1 MKIQPKNHKWLNLWF
16 KLTSGSINR
25 QILGATLVVGLAT
38 GLVKFASV
46 GKELFVAWRF
56 GTGDELDAFLIALV
70 VPSFLINLIA
80 GSFKVVL
87 IPSFI
92 KIREQQGSIA
102 AEQLFSNAI
111 AWALGLLTL
120 MVILMVSTTSWYL
133 PLLASGFTTE
143 KLNLTT
149 KLLWAIAPFVL
160 FSGIIRIWGA
170 VLNAGERFALAALSP
185 FAIPLMTVI
194 LLLLVPN
201 WGIFALAFGLVAGS
215 LIEMIILGIG
225 LRIQKIGIL
234 PRWGQFD
241 ANLRELARQYV
252 PVTAGAFLMC
262 STNLV
267 DQSMAA
273 MLSTGSVSALGYA
286 NRVIALPLS
295 LTTLAL
301 GTAVIP
307 YFSKTIAQKDWRKIR
322 HTFRYYLRLIFT
334 ITIPATII
342 FILASKVIVQ
352 ILFERGSFTAD
363 DTINVSQIQIFY
375 ALQIPFYIAAIFVVR
390 LVNSLGINYI
400 LAWGSSINLL
410 VNITANYIFLQLF
423 GLKGIALSTSL
434 VYLISFIFLYIL
446 TSKHLKNIIKHEQ

>member
-1 MKIQPKNHKWLNLWF
+1 MKTQDKNHKWLNLWD

-38 GLVKFASV
+38 GLVKFGSV
-46 GKELFVAWRF
+46 GKELLVAWRF

-92 KIREQQGSIA
+92 KVREQQGIIA
-102 AEQLFSNAI
+102 AEKLLSNAT
-111 AWALGLLTL
+111 AWALSLLVL
-120 MVILMVSTTSWYL
+120 MVILMVSTSSWYL

-149 KLLWAIAPFVL
+149 KLLWAIAPFVF

-185 FAIPLMTVI
+185 FTIPLMTVI
-194 LLLLVPN
+194 LLLLVPK
-201 WGIFALAFGLVAGS
+201 WGIFALAFGLVTGS
-215 LIEMIILGIG
+215 LIETFILGVS
-225 LRIQKIGIL
+225 LRIHKIRIWPEL
-234 PRWGQFD
+234 GQFD
-241 ANLRELARQYV
+241 ANLLKLVRQYL

-307 YFSKTIAQKDWRKIR
+307 YFSKTIAQKNWRKIR

-334 ITIPATII
+334 ITIPFTII
-342 FILASKVIVQ
+342 LIVTSKLIIQ
-352 ILFERGSFTAD
+352 ILFERGSFTTE
-363 DTINVSQIQIFY
+363 DTEIVSQIQICY

-390 LVNSLGINYI
+390 LINSLGINYL
-400 LAWGSSINLL
+400 LAWGSSINLI
-410 VNITANYIFLQLF
+410 VNIAANYFFMQWI
-423 GLKGIALSTSL
+423 GIKGIALSTSC
-434 VYLISFIFLYIL
+434 VYLLSFAFLYIL
-446 TSKHLKNIIKHEQ
+446 TTKYLKSLN